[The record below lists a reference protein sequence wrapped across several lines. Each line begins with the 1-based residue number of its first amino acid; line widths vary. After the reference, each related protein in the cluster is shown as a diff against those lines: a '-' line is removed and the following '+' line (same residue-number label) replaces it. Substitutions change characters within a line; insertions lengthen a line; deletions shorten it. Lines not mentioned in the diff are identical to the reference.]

1 LLPGADEEAMKN
13 GITGL
18 WLVVTSIPFSSA
30 TVAVLFAINAPHWQ
44 LGLWQR
50 KTNLTR
56 PT

>member
-1 LLPGADEEAMKN
+1 MKN
-13 GITGL
+13 AITGL